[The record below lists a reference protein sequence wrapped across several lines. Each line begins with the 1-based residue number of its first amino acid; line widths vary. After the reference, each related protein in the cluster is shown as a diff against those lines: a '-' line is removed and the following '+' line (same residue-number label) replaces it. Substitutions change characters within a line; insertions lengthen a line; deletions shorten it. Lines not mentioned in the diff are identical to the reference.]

1 MVLSNAIIFISVFVG
16 KQRRSDGCR
25 LLLNLK
31 VYCLVLVEVHGRR
44 ALLQTRRFLTF
55 SVESCLDALNIILFF
70 FFFFFLSLHKS
81 WNQKICFVTLM
92 YCSHIY
98 D

>member
-70 FFFFFLSLHKS
+70 SFFFFSFPAQILEPKNLFCDSNVL
-81 WNQKICFVTLM
+81 QPYL
-92 YCSHIY
+92 
-98 D
+98 